1 MATIKEGL
9 TVNVTEDML
18 DTLFTQAL
26 QRHQQED
33 WQAAEDFYRK
43 ILAVVPEQPNVNY
56 NLGMLKLQ
64 CNQADAS
71 LQYFKQA
78 LSGDQNE
85 PKYWL
90 SYVKALIQANQKTL
104 AVETLMKGLEHG
116 LHGDEVNALVE
127 TLAKS
132 TSHTQGNISP
142 GIVVNQ
148 AAPVLTVQKN
158 TVAEPDSK
166 ASGKNLQHYLED
178 PKIQKILALQQSGQ
192 TKQAKK
198 QWLNLLKYYPN
209 HPIILTCLGT
219 IALEAGNIED
229 AVKWLTQSLD
239 ILPEQASA
247 LSYLSIAYVQK
258 QEFDTA
264 LRYADKAIEVN
275 PIYMEAHANRGT
287 ALKGL
292 KQYDQAI
299 VSFQKALTLDSNN
312 PDTLFNLSLV
322 YLEYG
327 KYTEVISTLKQMLT
341 VKPDDAAAQHL
352 CGQVHK
358 ELKLY
363 KEAIPYF
370 DAAIRLGAGNEEAYF
385 GRGLA
390 LLALKEFEAA
400 YADFQAATKKKPS
413 YANAY
418 INMGIALRG
427 LGRFDEALES
437 YQLAQSL
444 NNQHSGILNNQ
455 GLLLVDMQRFDEALE
470 CYQQAV
476 TLAPDFDEV
485 YWNQSHLHLL
495 LGDYKQGWPLYE
507 YRWKSVQKATYR
519 NLNKPLWL
527 GEESITGKT
536 LFIYPEQGQGDF
548 IQFFRYIAEI
558 EKLGAKVIL
567 EVPPSLMALFE
578 EMHLD
583 CLLVKSGELVQSYDY
598 HCPIMSL
605 PLAFKTELDTIPSP
619 IPYVTASQEKIEQ
632 WTARVNQENLNIGLV
647 WSGASGHQ
655 HDHLRSIALEK
666 LQPLM
671 TLPATYHA
679 LQNEFRGTDQPVL
692 KQLDNLKTYHSLL
705 NDFSET
711 AALIAQ
717 MDLVIA
723 VDTSVAHLAGAMG
736 KECWLLLPYS
746 PDFRWLLER
755 LDSPWYPTITL
766 FRQSTFNDWVS
777 VIEVVK
783 EKISQKIQSKHG

>member
-192 TKQAKK
+192 TRQAKK
-198 QWLNLLKYYPN
+198 QWLKLLKCYPR
-209 HPIILTCLGT
+209 HPVILTCLGT
-219 IALEAGNIED
+219 IALEAGHIDD
-229 AVKWLTQSLD
+229 AVKWLTQSLA

-247 LSYLSIAYVQK
+247 LSYLSIANLQM
-258 QEFDTA
+258 QQFDNA
-264 LRYADKAIEVN
+264 LRYADKAIQVN
-275 PIYMEAHANRGT
+275 PIYMQAHANRGA
-287 ALKGL
+287 ALQGL

-299 VSFQKALTLDSNN
+299 ASFHKALTIDPDN

-322 YLEYG
+322 YLDYG
-327 KYTEVISTLKQMLT
+327 KYTEAISTLKQVLK
-341 VKPDDAAAQHL
+341 VKPSDATAHYL
-352 CGQVHK
+352 CGQLHK

-363 KEAIPYF
+363 KEATPYF
-370 DAAIRLGAGNEEAYF
+370 DASIKLDVRNEEAYF

-390 LLALKEFEAA
+390 YLALKQFEAA
-400 YADFQAATKKKPS
+400 YADFQAATKIKPS
-413 YANAY
+413 YTNAY
-418 INMGIALRG
+418 INMGIALRN
-427 LGRFDEALES
+427 LGRFDDALEA
-437 YQLAQSL
+437 YQLALSL
-444 NNQHSGILNNQ
+444 NNQNPEILNNK
-455 GLLLVDMQRFDEALE
+455 GLLLVDIQRFDEALE
-470 CYQQAV
+470 CYQQAI

-507 YRWKSVQKATYR
+507 YRWKSVQQASFR
-519 NLNKPLWL
+519 NLSKPLWL
-527 GEESITGKT
+527 GEESIAGKK
-536 LFIYPEQGQGDF
+536 LFIYPEQGLGDF
-548 IQFFRYIAEI
+548 IQFLRYVTKI

-567 EVPPSLMALFE
+567 EVPLSLMALVE

-583 CLLVKSGELVQSYDY
+583 CVLVKPDQGVQAYDY

-619 IPYVTASQEKIEQ
+619 IPYLAASQEKIKQ
-632 WTARVNQENLNIGLV
+632 WKARVNQENFNVGLV

-679 LQNEFRGTDQPVL
+679 LQKEFRETDQPVL
-692 KQLDNLKTYHSLL
+692 KKLDNLKTYHSLL

-755 LDSPWYPTITL
+755 LDSPWYPTMTL
-766 FRQSTFNDWVS
+766 FRQSRFNDWTS
-777 VIEVVK
+777 VVEGVK
-783 EKISQKIQSKHG
+783 EKISQKI